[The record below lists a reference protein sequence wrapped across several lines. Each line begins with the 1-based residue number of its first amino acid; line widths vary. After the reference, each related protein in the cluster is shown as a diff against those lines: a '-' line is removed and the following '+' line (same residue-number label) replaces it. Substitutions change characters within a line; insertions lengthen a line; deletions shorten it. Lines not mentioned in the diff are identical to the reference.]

1 MAFDLDHFLFDCQAA
16 VSGDPS
22 HKGVRE
28 VVARAVREPAA
39 VLAALGPPQRAGLN
53 VLYNS
58 PALTVLN
65 LVWGPGM
72 TIMPHDHRMWAV
84 IGIYTGREDNVFWR
98 RLPEDAARDVE
109 AAGARSLCVGDC
121 CALGTD
127 IIHSVI
133 NPIPRLTRRDPLL
146 RRGLPGAGTQR
157 VGRGDA
163 ARRAV
168 RQRQGAPAVRG
179 LQPPAGRPVGL
190 PRPPHRSRGF
200 RSPPVLRFPRPV
212 RPGTGPSSPPP
223 TVGVGWP
230 IIPSRDRV
238 DRRGA
243 IVSVSIRE
251 VIGLHPAA
259 VV

>member
-39 VLAALGPPQRAGLN
+39 VLAALGPPQRAGFN

-133 NPIPRLTRRDPLL
+133 NPIPRLT
-146 RRGLPGAGTQR
+146 
-157 VGRGDA
+157 
-163 ARRAV
+163 
-168 RQRQGAPAVRG
+168 
-179 LQPPAGRPVGL
+179 
-190 PRPPHRSRGF
+190 
-200 RSPPVLRFPRPV
+200 
-212 RPGTGPSSPPP
+212 
-223 TVGVGWP
+223 
-230 IIPSRDRV
+230 
-238 DRRGA
+238 GA
-243 IVSVSIRE
+243 IHCYGGDFLAQERSEWDAETLRE
-251 VIGLHPAA
+251 GPYDSAKVRRLFEDSNRLLA
-259 VV
+259 VQ